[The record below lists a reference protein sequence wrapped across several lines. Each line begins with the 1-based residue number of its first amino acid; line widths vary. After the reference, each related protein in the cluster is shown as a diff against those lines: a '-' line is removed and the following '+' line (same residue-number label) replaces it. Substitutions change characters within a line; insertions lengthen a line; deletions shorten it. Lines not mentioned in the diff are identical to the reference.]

1 MLRKE
6 FNDLFKEEKPS
17 IEQFEAFLFTLE
29 ESYSHLLT
37 VYDDKSNLEIDV
49 AIFSA
54 LLKKF
59 NKESMNGTIEMVQF
73 ILKKQV
79 NLALDINRCDIAKS
93 YIFTDDFD
101 INLVSIVKIF

>member
-79 NLALDINRCDIAKS
+79 NLALDFNRCDIAKS